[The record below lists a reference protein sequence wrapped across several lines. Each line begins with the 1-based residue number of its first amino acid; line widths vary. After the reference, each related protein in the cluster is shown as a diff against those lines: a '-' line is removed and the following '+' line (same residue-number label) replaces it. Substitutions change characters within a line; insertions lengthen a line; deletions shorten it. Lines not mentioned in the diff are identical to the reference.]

1 MFQIKKRYKG
11 LKWNT
16 IYFAERRVQQEER
29 HADIIEYNYLMHGGK
44 EIKDIFSHSYECRE
58 FITMV
63 TDLKQE
69 ENELFENIE
78 KNGRYEI
85 RRAEREGVVFF
96 YYDSSIGRGILEKVI
111 DFYNTFVDTKEELS
125 FKLSYEWIEPFLMQN
140 AFWCTMAVKDEEILA
155 VHLYYC
161 DDTRVRLWYS
171 ASLFRNKND
180 VQKKNEIGRANR
192 FLHWKDICS
201 FKEMGF
207 SVYDWGGYSSEGATA
222 GNGRFKKSFGGDVER
237 GICLLMSGSLWGKLG
252 LFYRKMKNGS

>member
-1 MFQIKKRYKG
+1 MLQIKRRYKG
-11 LKWNT
+11 LKWGT
-16 IYFAERRVQQEER
+16 FYFAKNRMKQIEK
-29 HADIIEYNYLMHGGK
+29 HMDIVEYNYLMSDEE
-44 EIKDIFSHSYECRE
+44 EISRAFSNICEYSKQ
-58 FITMV
+58 T
-63 TDLKQE
+63 TLTTNLKQDE
-69 ENELFENIE
+69 DKLFEKIE

-85 RRAEREGVVFF
+85 RRAEREQVVFF
-96 YYDSSIGRGILEKVI
+96 HYDASIERAILEKVI
-111 DFYNTFVDTKEELS
+111 DFYNQFVDTKEELS

-161 DDTRVRLWYS
+161 DDARVRLWYS

-207 SVYDWGGYSSEGATA
+207 SVYDWGG
-222 GNGRFKKSFGGDVER
+222 
-237 GICLLMSGSLWGKLG
+237 
-252 LFYRKMKNGS
+252 LFF